1 MIETALLVA
10 TFAVVLVVPPVLAVI
25 GIRRI
30 RRHDQI
36 IERLSGH

>member
-1 MIETALLVA
+1 MIETALLFA
-10 TFAVVLVVPPVLAVI
+10 TFAVVLAAPPVLAFL

-36 IERLSGH
+36 IARLSGR